1 MRIALTGGIGEGKT
15 TILNWI
21 AELGLTVAS
30 ADAIARDLFD
40 DPFVN
45 DQIAALLGQSSPVN
59 RDHLRMA
66 LTVDPD
72 LRRKINAL
80 MHAPVMERIL
90 TGDAEVVEIP
100 LLYEACLQMDFD
112 EVWVVTCGPEE
123 QLRRLALRYP
133 GEDVSKYLRWQ
144 LPTRIKAVSSD
155 VIFRTDAPEA
165 TTWKIVEKEVQRVRR
180 NPVVCD

>member
-1 MRIALTGGIGEGKT
+1 MRIALTGGIGEGKST
-15 TILNWI
+15 VLKWI
-21 AELGLTVAS
+21 EELGLKTSS
-30 ADAIARDLFD
+30 ADAIARDLFN

-45 DQIAALLGQSSPVN
+45 DQIASLIDEVSPVD
-59 RDHLRMA
+59 RDQLRKA
-66 LTVDPD
+66 LAVDPD
-72 LRRKINAL
+72 LRRKLNAL
-80 MHAPVMERIL
+80 MHAPVMERL
-90 TGDAEVVEIP
+90 LSGEADVVEIP

-112 EVWVVTCGPEE
+112 EVWVVTCGREE

-144 LPTRIKAVSSD
+144 LPTRIKAISAD
-155 VIFRTDAPEA
+155 VVIRTDAPEA